1 MNKLGVGMVI
11 TAGAVV
17 MAVVAAVA
25 VVRRKGSTTLHKFL

>member
-17 MAVVAAVA
+17 M

>member
-17 MAVVAAVA
+17 MAVVAAAA
-25 VVRRKGSTTLHKFL
+25 VVRSTTLHKFL